1 LIEIIEEIVV
11 EEVEEAAEGE
21 VAVLII
27 LMKILVLKDVLIVEK
42 KDIDLLIVQ
51 NLKQTIDLGLVINV
65 DKKGILLITAL
76 MEEIMIHLKSR
87 KIRFLIT
94 IQEILDK
101 EVVLTVERKVI
112 EQMNVRSLEKTGL
125 EEIIEEVDLII
136 VIMVIIIVIEVGI
149 RILI

>member
-1 LIEIIEEIVV
+1 M